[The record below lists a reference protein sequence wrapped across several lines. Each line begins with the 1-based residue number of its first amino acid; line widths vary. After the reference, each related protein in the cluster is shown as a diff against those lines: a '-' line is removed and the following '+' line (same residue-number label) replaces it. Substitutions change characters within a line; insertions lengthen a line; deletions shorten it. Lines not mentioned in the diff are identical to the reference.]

1 MPMDFQQL
9 DSRQQ
14 DTLRELSNIGM
25 GHAATSLSQLVGRT
39 IMLHVPRVMTVD
51 LSEVPDLLGGPE
63 RLVAG
68 VILKLEGAAG
78 GNMLLVLPRASAEQ
92 LLQILLGPAAGLD
105 DELGV
110 STLKEIGNILASSYL
125 NALGKMLGMTL
136 YPSIPQLAYDMAGAV
151 IDHVLGELGESGDL
165 ALVLE
170 TEFSGDEVAAEPI
183 RGHFFL
189 LPDPR
194 TLELVL
200 AAVGGSR

>member
-1 MPMDFQQL
+1 MDFQQL

-92 LLQILLGPAAGLD
+92 LLQILLGSTVGLD

-125 NALGKMLGMTL
+125 NALGGMLGMTL
-136 YPSIPQLAYDMAGAV
+136 YPSVPQLAYDMAGAV

-170 TEFSGDEVAAEPI
+170 TEFSGDEVDADPI

>member
-125 NALGKMLGMTL
+125 NALGEMLGMTL

-200 AAVGGSR
+200 AAVGGPR

>member
-200 AAVGGSR
+200 AAVGGPR